1 MKNREGNAFKT
12 TVITILSILSVL
24 VFIIYIFG
32 FILLQSYTFTPRKT
46 QEIEVIEI
54 TEKEFPNTWTV
65 LLKFESEGKKV
76 MATMNIE
83 AGQVVGEK
91 H

>member
-32 FILLQSYTFTPRKT
+32 FILLQSHAFTPRKT
-46 QEIEVIEI
+46 PDIEVIKI
-54 TEKEFPNTWTV
+54 TKKEVPETWTV
-65 LLKFESEGKKV
+65 LLKFESEGKKL
-76 MATMNIE
+76 MATLNIE
-83 AGQVVGEK
+83 AGKVVEESQ
-91 H
+91 